1 MGNIRPMA
9 EVLYPV
15 KKLIQLTEEQVAA
28 IADYRFAKRVPSE
41 SEAIRQL
48 IALGLEAARQR
59 QKEVAK

>member
-28 IADYRFAKRVPSE
+28 IADYRFANRVPSE

-48 IALGLEAARQR
+48 IQLGLEAAEKRKK
-59 QKEVAK
+59 QKT